1 MSTLKR
7 YFLVRSRL
15 MPRQGSLTGGEDRR
29 VGMIGQE
36 EAASLTDI
44 PNIREKGT
52 RLGNWLTREQ
62 AKDRADCPRPFAP

>member
-1 MSTLKR
+1 MLSGYLPGK
-7 YFLVRSRL
+7 
-15 MPRQGSLTGGEDRR
+15 
-29 VGMIGQE
+29 E

-62 AKDRADCPRPFAP
+62 PKSSCPSPTGRR